1 MQRPTK
7 ISMINSSSKVNQT
20 KNSNSLSHKIFHE
33 IVYGGHMPAL
43 DTSAMVF
50 TTTLILG
57 FIPTIDL
64 IVAAY
69 LFTFGSYTLNRV
81 RESDDD
87 ALSNPER
94 TKFIIGRTKYVNH
107 IIVLCYLGSLSIAII
122 RSPIFFSAL
131 MVPLLLSYLY
141 NIGSK
146 KFVPIMGT
154 SRLKEQFLVKNIVVS
169 AGWGLVVFLTV
180 IYYNGNL
187 NTTVFSVFIF
197 IFLRVFVNTVF
208 CDIRDVQ
215 SDSSIGIRTIPI
227 VFGVKK
233 TKYFLLAVNT
243 LSGIFVF
250 LAVIGGILPPM
261 AHFVNLL
268 TIFGYYYL
276 IRSLRPNADMTYLCD
291 FVAEGEELVSVPLAI
306 LGKVIF

>member
-1 MQRPTK
+1 M
-7 ISMINSSSKVNQT
+7 SSKVN
-20 KNSNSLSHKIFHE
+20 KNKKTVSLGHKLFHE
-33 IVYGGHMPAL
+33 IIYGGHMPAL
-43 DTSAMVF
+43 DTSAIVF
-50 TTTLILG
+50 TTSLILG

-69 LFTFGSYTLNRV
+69 LFTFGSYTLNRT

-94 TKFIIGRTKYVNH
+94 TNFVLGRTKYVNH
-107 IIVLCYLGSLSIAII
+107 IIVICYLGSLSIAIM
-122 RSPIFFSAL
+122 RSQIFFTAL
-131 MVPLLLSYLY
+131 IAPLILSYLY

-146 KFVPIMGT
+146 KFIPLMGT
-154 SRLKEQFLVKNIVVS
+154 SRLKEKFLVKNIAVS
-169 AGWGLVVFLTV
+169 AGWGLIVFLTL

-187 NTTVFSVFIF
+187 SITVFSVFIF
-197 IFLRVFVNTVF
+197 IFLRVLVNTVF
-208 CDIRDVQ
+208 CDIRDVK

-227 VFGVKK
+227 VYGVKK

-243 LSGIFVF
+243 FSGIFVF
-250 LAVIGGILPPM
+250 LAITAGILPPM

-276 IRSLRPNADMTYLCD
+276 IKSLKPNADMTYLCD

>member
-1 MQRPTK
+1 MLKQTK
-7 ISMINSSSKVNQT
+7 ISITNSTSKIKET
-20 KNSNSLSHKIFHE
+20 KKSVSIFNKIFNE
-33 IVYGGHMPAL
+33 IIYGGHMPAL

-81 RESDDD
+81 RESEGD

-94 TKFIIGRTKYVNH
+94 TKFILGRTKYVNH
-107 IIVLCYLGSLSIAII
+107 VIFLCYVGSLSIAIA
-122 RSPIFFSAL
+122 RSTTFFAAL
-131 MVPLLLSYLY
+131 MAPLLLSYLY

-146 KFVPIMGT
+146 KFVPVIGT
-154 SRLKEQFLVKNIVVS
+154 STLKEKFLVKNIVVS
-169 AGWGLVVFLTV
+169 AGWGLVVFLTL

-187 NTTVFSVFIF
+187 STTVFSVFIF

-208 CDIRDVQ
+208 CDIRDVK
-215 SDSSIGIRTIPI
+215 SDSAVGMRTIPI

-233 TKYFLLAVNT
+233 TKYFLLVVNT
-243 LSGIFVF
+243 FSGIFVF
-250 LAVIGGILPPM
+250 FAVLAGFLPPM
-261 AHFVNLL
+261 AHIVNLL

-276 IRSLRPNADMTYLCD
+276 IRSLRPKADMVYLCD

-306 LGKVIF
+306 LGRVIF